1 MSADTPPHQH
11 WTGTASAR
19 GAFFRGAIEVPST
32 PAFVLLMTFI
42 GFGALAR
49 ESGLDLG
56 QAVFT
61 SAVIFALPGQVV
73 LVDQIAQ
80 GATLLPAAFAVALT
94 AVRLLPLTTSLM
106 PYLRLSGRPV
116 MVQAVAAH
124 FVAITVWLESL
135 KRLPKLPERLRLTYY
150 LGFGM
155 ALFSVCVTGSALGHV
170 LASEVPAWL
179 AAGLLF
185 LTPCYFF
192 LALIA
197 AAQSHSEFAALG
209 LGALAGPLFF
219 FLLPGFDL
227 VLTGLICGTLAYGW
241 DRWRRGT

>member
-1 MSADTPPHQH
+1 MSADTPPHPH
-11 WTGTASAR
+11 WTATASAR
-19 GAFFRGAIEVPST
+19 GAFVRGAIEVPST

-61 SAVIFALPGQVV
+61 SVTIFALPGQVV

-80 GATLLPAAFAVALT
+80 GATLLSAGFAVALT

-106 PYLRLSGRPV
+106 PHLRLSGRPLV
-116 MVQAVAAH
+116 VQAAAAH

-135 KRLPKLPERLRLTYY
+135 RRLPKLPERLRLTYY
-150 LGFGM
+150 LGFAT
-155 ALFSVCVTGSALGHV
+155 ALCSVCVTGSAVGH
-170 LASEVPAWL
+170 AIAAEVPAWL

-185 LTPCYFF
+185 LTPSYFF
-192 LALIA
+192 LSLIA
-197 AAQSHSEFAALG
+197 AAQSRGDFAALG
-209 LGALAGPLFF
+209 LGAVAGPVLFV
-219 FLLPGFDL
+219 LLPGFDL